1 MTQRPFAFKHFP
13 QLDGLRAIAILLVIS
28 GHVLQF
34 GSGVHNLLGG
44 LGVLLFFVLSGFL
57 ITGLLEKEK
66 HSTGSVLLRAFYWR
80 RILRLFPALLI
91 FLAALCAL
99 IATKKVED

>member
-13 QLDGLRAIAILLVIS
+13 QLDGPRAIAILLVIS

-44 LGVLLFFVLSGFL
+44 LSVLLFFVLSGFL
-57 ITGLLEKEK
+57 ITCLLDKEK
-66 HSTGSVLLRAFYWR
+66 HSTGSVLLGAFYR
-80 RILRLFPALLI
+80 AKNPEAVPSALDLSCGI
-91 FLAALCAL
+91 VRSYC
-99 IATKKVED
+99 D